1 MIDEIAIV
9 SVAGVILWSWAN
21 PELSASRG
29 LERMINALFKDVLL
43 REGRSREAHYDTM
56 ACRMKWRRSESR
68 GVVVVAAYDKEL
80 ARSHDFSYI
89 DKVVASVAKTLE
101 DNVTDPIGVLTE
113 SLSFDRQWGVIQS
126 KLEALTG
133 APRSQPAA
141 TSHEASAASPAGAAA
156 GDDASYEEEDGE
168 GGLRASATSPRS
180 PLVGMSDP
188 AFEGLSAAERIALKR
203 AQKKKQG
210 TSRFEGKVVPGKGG
224 KATGKGKDG
233 AVDARGKALGGKA
246 LRGPAGGSGKL
257 SAAAA
262 AALNYGPAE
271 DDSAAAGPK
280 AEFGKGDVDLRVSW
294 VDEEDTDDEDEGA
307 SSAGSWFRGTAFGR
321 ALSVFSGGHTLT
333 ASDLSSVGEELQE
346 HLRTKN
352 VTGPVAEGIVNA
364 VLEKLVGTRAGAFD
378 SMLDVVRSALR
389 TSIHRLLT
397 PRTHIDPISD
407 ARANAERAH
416 GAAGGAAG
424 AAASGFRPY
433 VIVFTGINGVGKST
447 SLSKVIY
454 HLKDSGLKPMV
465 AACDTFRSGAV
476 EQLRRH
482 TDALEVPLFQQG
494 YSKEPALVARA
505 AIAEATKTGCDV
517 VCVDT
522 AGRMQSNRKLMQELA
537 SLVASNR
544 PDLVLFVG
552 EALAGSD
559 SVDQLKEFNRSLVGL
574 APEGTSPRGV
584 DGIFLTKC
592 DTIDDKIGAA
602 VSMVHETSIPIVF
615 MGTGQR
621 YTDMK
626 RLNVDFVVQSLMR

>member
-1 MIDEIAIV
+1 MIQ
-9 SVAGVILWSWAN
+9 G
-21 PELSASRG
+21 
-29 LERMINALFKDVLL
+29 
-43 REGRSREAHYDTM
+43 
-56 ACRMKWRRSESR
+56 
-68 GVVVVAAYDKEL
+68 
-80 ARSHDFSYI
+80 
-89 DKVVASVAKTLE
+89 
-101 DNVTDPIGVLTE
+101 
-113 SLSFDRQWGVIQS
+113 
-126 KLEALTG
+126 KLEALSG
-133 APRSQPAA
+133 APRAQPAPTLRDGPA
-141 TSHEASAASPAGAAA
+141 SSKPADLVAADSSEEGAGDEGGLQASAASPA
-156 GDDASYEEEDGE
+156 
-168 GGLRASATSPRS
+168 S

-188 AFEGLSAAERIALKR
+188 AFEGLSAKERIALKR
-203 AQKKKQG
+203 AQRQKQG

-224 KATGKGKDG
+224 KTAGKGKDG
-233 AVDARGKALGGKA
+233 AVDARGRAIGAKTM
-246 LRGPAGGSGKL
+246 RGPAGGTGKL

-262 AALNYGPAE
+262 AALNYGPDE
-271 DDSAAAGPK
+271 DASAAAGPK

-294 VDEEDTDDEDEGA
+294 VDEDDTDDEDEG
-307 SSAGSWFRGTAFGR
+307 SSASSWFRGTAFGR

-333 ASDLSSVGEELQE
+333 AADLSTVGEELQE

-352 VTGPVAEGIVNA
+352 VTGPVAEGIVGA

-407 ARANAERAH
+407 ARANAERAR
-416 GAAGGAAG
+416 GMGGS
-424 AAASGFRPY
+424 AAAAAAGFRPY

-574 APEGTSPRGV
+574 APDGTSPRGV

-626 RLNVDFVVQSLMR
+626 RLNVDFVVQSLMQ